1 MEQNNN
7 VGNQILGMA
16 SGAATGAV
24 MDSFLG
30 GARSQ
35 TQQQHNAAII
45 AQQEASQKR
54 MTKFNSDEAYK
65 QWLRTGD
72 KARAQQ
78 LREAGLNVGLM
89 YEGAGG
95 GGSATV
101 STGGASGGSYEQ
113 TNNTGM
119 AMQIGT
125 QMAMQQ
131 AQIDLIKAQ
140 AKNVEADT
148 ENKVGIERDEAQ
160 R

>member
-1 MEQNNN
+1 MGQNNN
-7 VGNQILGMA
+7 IGNQVLGMA
-16 SGAATGAV
+16 SGAATGAI
-24 MDSFLG
+24 MDSFLSG
-30 GARSQ
+30 TRSQ
-35 TQQQHNAAII
+35 AQQQHNEAII

-54 MTKFNSDEAYK
+54 ITKFNSDEAYK

-119 AMQIGT
+119 AMHEAVNIIPIT
-125 QMAMQQ
+125 IPAIRVDPV
-131 AQIDLIKAQ
+131 AV
-140 AKNVEADT
+140 NVNPLFIQSLAF
-148 ENKVGIERDEAQ
+148 
-160 R
+160 